1 MNYKRVIRNQQT
13 RIKILKLFK
22 WIPDKW
28 MVKIQYLIK
37 FGFWPNFNKPKRF
50 SEKLQLYKI
59 HYRDPKMTR
68 CVDKYTVRTY
78 IKEKG
83 YENIL
88 THLYGIYNN
97 LNDIDFDSFPEKI
110 VVKSTTGGGG
120 LNVIIVKNKSER
132 DIEEIKKSI
141 NSWNVHRKG
150 NVCSGREW
158 AYYDMADTRILVEEL
173 LEDPASNDLL
183 DFKFFCFNGKPF
195 CVQVDSSRQSNH
207 HQNYYD
213 VDWNSLGVYCSYPQ
227 GDIIEKPIN
236 FDKMLTIAADLSKD
250 FPFVRVDLYNIQ
262 GIIYFGEMTFY
273 PSSGYGKFHPDSFDY
288 VLGDLFT
295 KYK

>member
-1 MNYKRVIRNQQT
+1 MNYKRIIRNQQT
-13 RIKILKLFK
+13 RIKILKLFN

-28 MVKIQYLIK
+28 MVMIQYRIK

-50 SEKLQLYKI
+50 SEKMQLYKI
-59 HYRDPKMTR
+59 HYRNPKMTK
-68 CVDKYTVRTY
+68 CVDKYAVRTY
-78 IKEKG
+78 VKEKG

-97 LNDIDFDSFPEKI
+97 LNDIDFDSFPENI
-110 VVKSTTGGGG
+110 VIKSTTGGGG
-120 LNVIIVKNKSER
+120 LNVIIVKNKSELN
-132 DIEEIKKSI
+132 IEEIKKSI
-141 NSWNVHRKG
+141 YSWNLHRKG
-150 NVCSGREW
+150 SVSSGREW
-158 AYYDMADTRILVEEL
+158 AYYDMVDTRIIIEEL
-173 LEDPASNDLL
+173 LEDPISNDLL

-195 CVQVDSSRQSNH
+195 CIQVDSSRQSNH

-273 PSSGYGKFHPDSFDY
+273 PTSGYGKFHPDSFDY
-288 VLGDLFT
+288 LLGDLFT
-295 KYK
+295 NYM